1 MEIVSALKKE
11 ASKLQKQLNSINSAV
26 EILGGKTA
34 SVMSSMARN
43 GACLQA
49 RESQNSEGA
58 KSAVGKV
65 SSSEGEGEGEEL
77 YRTGVPQ
84 GESDKKP
91 KVKVRL
97 GK

>member
-65 SSSEGEGEGEEL
+65 SSSEGEGEEL